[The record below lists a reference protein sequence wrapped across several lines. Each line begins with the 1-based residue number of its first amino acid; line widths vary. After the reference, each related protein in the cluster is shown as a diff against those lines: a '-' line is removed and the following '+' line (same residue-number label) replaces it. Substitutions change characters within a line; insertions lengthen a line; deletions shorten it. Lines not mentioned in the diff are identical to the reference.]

1 MTSTTSSPKRRNA
14 AARNYFTF
22 LLKQNWPVLITNAV
36 ILVLLNVIT
45 LYMDIT
51 ETEAMFSSRES
62 MIRSMQ
68 EFARVMRAI
77 NILVSSCLAVVW
89 GCGCMSYLNSKTNI
103 QFYHSIPKTRISL
116 YISESLAKFL
126 CYLIPM
132 CLSVGLSVIIMG
144 IHREWNL
151 SVIGIQLSGLLCSAV
166 YFLLYFCI
174 VVFAASFTGTAF
186 ARIMNAGL
194 VVFLPSA
201 IVACLMYIWSYN
213 GVYSV
218 HTWALQVARDILMP
232 IRTLRVAIGENE
244 NVAGELIIALLV
256 GLVLWALGLV
266 IYHFR
271 KSELSGTPVISKVA
285 AAVIKYACMFCG
297 AVVGGIFF
305 EAIAG
310 GDDWFICGAL
320 IGALLCMMLINTI
333 LTKSAKQMFRGLS
346 GFGVFCGAFL
356 AVFVLFGMNL
366 LGMDGYVPHAAGI
379 KYITV
384 TTGDTAFR
392 MENRED
398 IDRLS
403 DAVREYIDANPQ
415 RERNRAVSAI
425 EIIEKERLESAESS
439 MYTDELVYS
448 YKSVS
453 NSFCY
458 MQIRFVTR
466 IGFIYE
472 KSISLYPAYTGEEG
486 VKLLSAITDA
496 QEFADAYF
504 ERVPSD
510 VNVRITSVNHIRDDQ
525 MDVWNERGY
534 PERLGTMR
542 AGYNGMAYFQRGTFL
557 SLSFRGA
564 KDDQWYA
571 TNVYPV
577 YDVTDSEWR
586 ALVNTVSAIYV
597 MNTDTGDITIYE
609 DTDSIRVICES
620 TLFAQGSSVFTLLD
634 PRYSVYVYFRDGQPS
649 DVTGTFVRGRVP
661 DFIP

>member
-14 AARNYFTF
+14 SSRSYFAF

-51 ETEAMFSSRES
+51 ETEAMFSTRES

-151 SVIGIQLSGLLCSAV
+151 SVIGIQLSGLICSV
-166 YFLLYFCI
+166 IYFLLYFCI
-174 VVFAASFTGTAF
+174 MVFAASFTGTAF

-201 IVACLMYIWSYN
+201 IVLCLTYIWSYN
-213 GVYSV
+213 AVYSV
-218 HTWALQVARDILMP
+218 HTWATDLALKIFLP
-232 IRTLRVAIGENE
+232 ARTLMVAVEE
-244 NVAGELIIALLV
+244 SPNVLGELILALIV
-256 GLVLWALGLV
+256 GLVFWALGLV
-266 IYHFR
+266 IYRFR

-285 AAVIKYACMFCG
+285 SAVIKYACMFCG

-310 GDDWFICGAL
+310 GDGWFICGAL

-333 LTKSAKQMFRGLS
+333 LTKSAKQMFRGLP
-346 GFGVFCGAFL
+346 GFGAFCGVFL
-356 AVFVLFGMNL
+356 AVFVLFGVDL
-366 LGMDGYVPHAAGI
+366 VGMDGYVPHAAGI

-384 TTGDTAFR
+384 TTGDTTFR
-392 MENRED
+392 MEDRED
-398 IDRLS
+398 IENLS
-403 DAVREYIDANPQ
+403 DAVREYIDANPE
-415 RERNRAVSAI
+415 RERYRSVSAI
-425 EIIEKERLESAESS
+425 EIIEKERIESTTYEV
-439 MYTDELVYS
+439 DEMVCS

-458 MQIRFVTR
+458 MNIRFVTR
-466 IGFIYE
+466 LGFIYE
-472 KSISLYPAYTGEEG
+472 KSITIYPAYTGEEG
-486 VKLLSAITDA
+486 AKLLTALADA
-496 QEFADAYF
+496 EEFADAYF
-504 ERVPSD
+504 DLVPSD
-510 VNVRITSVNHIRDDQ
+510 VNVRITSVNHIRNDQ
-525 MDVWNERGY
+525 MDVWNEKGY
-534 PERLGTMR
+534 PERLRAMR
-542 AGYNGMAYFQRGTFL
+542 AGYNGMDYFQRGTFL
-557 SLSFRGA
+557 SLSCRGA
-564 KDDQWYA
+564 QDDQWYP
-571 TNVYPV
+571 TYVYPV
-577 YDVTDSEWR
+577 YDITDNEWR
-586 ALVNTVSAIYV
+586 ALVNTISYIYV
-597 MNTDTGDITIYE
+597 MNNETGEITKYE
-609 DTDSIRVICES
+609 DADSIRAICES
-620 TLFAQGSSVFTLLD
+620 TYFAQGSTVFTLLD
-634 PRYSVYVYFRDGQPS
+634 SYYGVYVYFADGQPAAS
-649 DVTGTFVRGRVP
+649 TGAFVRGLVP

>member
-1 MTSTTSSPKRRNA
+1 MTSTTSSPKRRDA
-14 AARNYFTF
+14 SSRSYFAF

-51 ETEAMFSSRES
+51 ETEAMFSTRES

-144 IHREWNL
+144 VHREWNL

-201 IVACLMYIWSYN
+201 IVLCLTYIWSYN
-213 GVYSV
+213 AVYSV
-218 HTWALQVARDILMP
+218 HTWATELALKIFLP
-232 IRTLRVAIGENE
+232 ARTLMVAVEESE
-244 NVAGELIIALLV
+244 NVLGELILALVV
-256 GLVLWALGLV
+256 GLAFWVLGLL
-266 IYHFR
+266 IYRFR

-285 AAVIKYACMFCG
+285 SAVIKYACMFCG

-310 GDDWFICGAL
+310 GDGWFICGAL

-333 LTKSAKQMFRGLS
+333 LTKSAKQMFRGLP
-346 GFGVFCGAFL
+346 GFGAFCGVFL
-356 AVFVLFGMNL
+356 AVFVLFGVDL
-366 LGMDGYVPHAAGI
+366 VGMDGYVPHAAGI

-384 TTGDTAFR
+384 TTGDTTFR
-392 MENRED
+392 MEDRED
-398 IDRLS
+398 IENLS
-403 DAVREYIDANPQ
+403 DAVREYIKANPT
-415 RERNRAVSAI
+415 RERYRSVSAI
-425 EIIEKERLESAESS
+425 ENIEKERIESTTYEA
-439 MYTDELVYS
+439 DEMVYS

-458 MQIRFVTR
+458 MNIRFVTR
-466 IGFIYE
+466 LGFIYE

-486 VKLLSAITDA
+486 VKLISAITDA
-496 QEFADAYF
+496 EEFADAYF
-504 ERVPSD
+504 DRVPSEG
-510 VNVRITSVNHIRDDQ
+510 NVRITSVNHIRNDQ
-525 MDVWNERGY
+525 MDVWNEKGY
-534 PERLGTMR
+534 PERLSAMR
-542 AGYNGMAYFQRGTFL
+542 AGYDGMDYFQRGTFL
-557 SLSFRGA
+557 SLSCRGA
-564 KDDQWYA
+564 QDDQWYPSY
-571 TNVYPV
+571 VYPV

-586 ALVNTVSAIYV
+586 ALVNTISYIYV
-597 MNTDTGDITIYE
+597 MNNETGDITKYE
-609 DTDSIRVICES
+609 DTDSIRAICES
-620 TLFAQGSSVFTLLD
+620 TCFAQGSTVFTLLD
-634 PRYSVYVYFRDGQPS
+634 SRYSVCVYFTDGQPAAS
-649 DVTGTFVRGRVP
+649 TGAFVRGLVP

>member
-14 AARNYFTF
+14 SSRSYFAF

-51 ETEAMFSSRES
+51 ETEAMFSSHES

-68 EFARVMRAI
+68 EFARVMRAV

-151 SVIGIQLSGLLCSAV
+151 SVIGIQLSGLICSV
-166 YFLLYFCI
+166 IYFLLYFCI
-174 VVFAASFTGTAF
+174 MVFAASFTGTAF

-201 IVACLMYIWSYN
+201 IVLCLAYIWSYN
-213 GVYSV
+213 AVYSV
-218 HTWALQVARDILMP
+218 HTWATDLALKIFLP
-232 IRTLRVAIGENE
+232 ARTLMVAVEESE
-244 NVAGELIIALLV
+244 NVLGELILALVV
-256 GLVLWALGLV
+256 GLTFWVLGLL
-266 IYHFR
+266 IYRFR

-285 AAVIKYACMFCG
+285 STVIKYACMFCG

-310 GDDWFICGAL
+310 GDGWFICGAL

-333 LTKSAKQMFRGLS
+333 LTKSAKQMFRGLP
-346 GFGVFCGAFL
+346 GFGAFCGVFL
-356 AVFVLFGMNL
+356 AVFVLFGVDMV
-366 LGMDGYVPHAAGI
+366 GMDGYVPHAAGI

-384 TTGDTAFR
+384 TTGDTTFR
-392 MENRED
+392 MEDRED
-398 IDRLS
+398 IENLS
-403 DAVREYIDANPQ
+403 DAVREYIDANPE
-415 RERNRAVSAI
+415 RERYRSVSAI
-425 EIIEKERLESAESS
+425 EIIENERIESTTYEV
-439 MYTDELVYS
+439 DEMVYS

-458 MQIRFVTR
+458 MNIRFVTR
-466 IGFIYE
+466 LGFIYE
-472 KSISLYPAYTGEEG
+472 KSITIYPAYTGEEG
-486 VKLLSAITDA
+486 AKLLTALADA
-496 QEFADAYF
+496 EEFADAYF
-504 ERVPSD
+504 DLVPSD
-510 VNVRITSVNHIRDDQ
+510 VNVRITSVNHIRNDQ
-525 MDVWNERGY
+525 MDVWNEKGY
-534 PERLGTMR
+534 PERLRAMR
-542 AGYNGMAYFQRGTFL
+542 AGYNGMDYFQRGTFL
-557 SLSFRGA
+557 SLSCRGA
-564 KDDQWYA
+564 QDDQWYP
-571 TNVYPV
+571 TYVYPV
-577 YDVTDSEWR
+577 YDITDNEWR
-586 ALVNTVSAIYV
+586 ALVNTISYIYV
-597 MNTDTGDITIYE
+597 MNNETGEITKYE
-609 DTDSIRVICES
+609 DADSIRAICES
-620 TLFAQGSSVFTLLD
+620 TYFAQGSTVFTLLD
-634 PRYSVYVYFRDGQPS
+634 SCYGVYVYFADGQS
-649 DVTGTFVRGRVP
+649 AASTGAFVRGLVP

>member
-14 AARNYFTF
+14 SSRSYFAF

-51 ETEAMFSSRES
+51 ETEAMFSTRES

-151 SVIGIQLSGLLCSAV
+151 SVIGIQLSGLICSV
-166 YFLLYFCI
+166 IYFLLYFCI
-174 VVFAASFTGTAF
+174 MVFAASFTGTAF

-201 IVACLMYIWSYN
+201 IVLCLTYIWSYN
-213 GVYSV
+213 AVYSV
-218 HTWALQVARDILMP
+218 HTWATELALKIFLP
-232 IRTLRVAIGENE
+232 ARTLMVAVEE
-244 NVAGELIIALLV
+244 SPNVLGELILALIV
-256 GLVLWALGLV
+256 GLVFWALGLV
-266 IYHFR
+266 IYRFR

-285 AAVIKYACMFCG
+285 SAVIKYACMFCG

-310 GDDWFICGAL
+310 GDGWFICGAL

-333 LTKSAKQMFRGLS
+333 LTKSAKQMFRGLP
-346 GFGVFCGAFL
+346 GFGAFCGVFL
-356 AVFVLFGMNL
+356 AVFVLFGVDL
-366 LGMDGYVPHAAGI
+366 VGMDGYVPHAAGI

-384 TTGDTAFR
+384 TTGDTTFR
-392 MENRED
+392 MEDRED
-398 IDRLS
+398 IENLS
-403 DAVREYIDANPQ
+403 DAVREYIDANPE
-415 RERNRAVSAI
+415 RERYRSVSAI
-425 EIIEKERLESAESS
+425 EIIEKERIESTTYEV
-439 MYTDELVYS
+439 DEMVYS

-458 MQIRFVTR
+458 MNIRFVTR
-466 IGFIYE
+466 LGFIYE
-472 KSISLYPAYTGEEG
+472 KSITIYPAYTGEEG
-486 VKLLSAITDA
+486 AKLLTALADA
-496 QEFADAYF
+496 EEFADAYF
-504 ERVPSD
+504 DLVPSD
-510 VNVRITSVNHIRDDQ
+510 VNVRITSVNHIRNDQ
-525 MDVWNERGY
+525 MDVWNEKGY
-534 PERLGTMR
+534 PERLRAMR
-542 AGYNGMAYFQRGTFL
+542 AGYNGMDYFQRGTFL
-557 SLSFRGA
+557 SLSCRGA
-564 KDDQWYA
+564 QDDQWYP
-571 TNVYPV
+571 TYVYPV
-577 YDVTDSEWR
+577 YDITDNEWR
-586 ALVNTVSAIYV
+586 ALVNTISYIYV
-597 MNTDTGDITIYE
+597 MNNETGEITKYE
-609 DTDSIRVICES
+609 DADSIRAICES
-620 TLFAQGSSVFTLLD
+620 TYFAQGSTVFTLLD
-634 PRYSVYVYFRDGQPS
+634 SYYGVYVYFADGQS
-649 DVTGTFVRGRVP
+649 AASTGAFVRGLVP

>member
-1 MTSTTSSPKRRNA
+1 MTSTTSSPKRRNTA
-14 AARNYFTF
+14 SRNYFSF

-51 ETEAMFSSRES
+51 ETEAMFSTHES

-89 GCGCMSYLNSKTNI
+89 GCGCMSYLNSKSNI

-132 CLSVGLSVIIMG
+132 CLAVGLSVIIMG
-144 IHREWNL
+144 IHREWNM
-151 SVIGIQLSGLLCSAV
+151 SVIGIQLSGLICSV
-166 YFLLYFCI
+166 IYFLLYFCI
-174 VVFAASFTGTAF
+174 MVFAASFTGTAF

-194 VVFLPSA
+194 VVFLPTA
-201 IVACLMYIWSYN
+201 IVLCLTYIWSYN
-213 GVYSV
+213 AVYSV
-218 HTWALQVARDILMP
+218 HTWATELAGDILMP
-232 IRTLRVAIGENE
+232 MRTLMVAVEENT
-244 NVAGELIIALLV
+244 NVLGELILALVV
-256 GLVLWALGLV
+256 GLVFWALGLV
-266 IYHFR
+266 IYRFR
-271 KSELSGTPVISKVA
+271 KSELSGTPVISKAA
-285 AAVIKYACMFCG
+285 AAVIKYTCMFCG

-310 GDDWFICGAL
+310 GDGWFICGAL

-333 LTKSAKQMFRGLS
+333 LTKSAKQMFRGLP
-346 GFGVFCGAFL
+346 GFGAFCGIFL
-356 AVFVLFGMNL
+356 AVFVLFGVDL
-366 LGMDGYVPHAAGI
+366 VGMDGYVPHAAGI

-384 TTGDTAFR
+384 STGNTTFR
-392 MENRED
+392 MEDRED
-398 IDRLS
+398 IENLS
-403 DAVREYIDANPQ
+403 DSVREYIKANPT
-415 RERNRAVSAI
+415 REKYRSVSAI
-425 EIIEKERLESAESS
+425 EIIEKERIESTTYEA
-439 MYTDELVYS
+439 DEMVYS
-448 YKSVS
+448 YKRVS
-453 NSFCY
+453 NSFSY

-472 KSISLYPAYTGEEG
+472 KSITIYPANTGEEG
-486 VKLLSAITDA
+486 AKLLTALADA
-496 QEFADAYF
+496 EEFADAYF
-504 ERVPSD
+504 DRVPSD

-525 MDVWNERGY
+525 IDVWNERGY

-557 SLSFRGA
+557 SISCRGA
-564 KDDQWYA
+564 QDDQWYS

-577 YDVTDSEWR
+577 YDVTDSEWT
-586 ALVNTVSAIYV
+586 ALVNTVSYIHV
-597 MNTDTGDITIYE
+597 IDTESGEITKYE
-609 DTDSIRVICES
+609 DADSIRAICES
-620 TLFAQGSSVFTLLD
+620 TFFAEGSNVFTLLD
-634 PRYSVYVYFRDGQPS
+634 PRYGVYVYFRDGQPS
-649 DVTGTFVRGRVP
+649 DVTGAFVRGLVP

>member
-14 AARNYFTF
+14 SSRSYFAF
-22 LLKQNWPVLITNAV
+22 LLKQNWPVLITNVV

-51 ETEAMFSSRES
+51 ETEAMFSTRES

-144 IHREWNL
+144 VHREWNL
-151 SVIGIQLSGLLCSAV
+151 SVIGIQLSGLICSVV

-174 VVFAASFTGTAF
+174 MVFAASFTGTAF

-201 IVACLMYIWSYN
+201 IVLCLTYIWSYN
-213 GVYSV
+213 AVYSV
-218 HTWALQVARDILMP
+218 HTWATELALKIFLP
-232 IRTLRVAIGENE
+232 ARTLMVAVEESE
-244 NVAGELIIALLV
+244 NVLGELILALVV
-256 GLVLWALGLV
+256 GLAFWVLGLL
-266 IYHFR
+266 IYRFR

-285 AAVIKYACMFCG
+285 SAVIKYACMFCG

-310 GDDWFICGAL
+310 GDGWFICGAL

-333 LTKSAKQMFRGLS
+333 LTKSAKQMFRGLP
-346 GFGVFCGAFL
+346 GFGAFCGVFL
-356 AVFVLFGMNL
+356 AVFVLFGVDL
-366 LGMDGYVPHAAGI
+366 VGMDGYVPHAAGI

-384 TTGDTAFR
+384 TTGDTTFR
-392 MENRED
+392 MEDRED
-398 IDRLS
+398 IENLS
-403 DAVREYIDANPQ
+403 DAVREYIKANPT
-415 RERNRAVSAI
+415 RESYRSVSAI
-425 EIIEKERLESAESS
+425 EIIEKERIESVTHE
-439 MYTDELVYS
+439 TDEMVYS

-458 MQIRFVTR
+458 MNIRFVTR
-466 IGFIYE
+466 LGFIYE
-472 KSISLYPAYTGEEG
+472 KSITIYPAYTGEEG
-486 VKLLSAITDA
+486 AKLLTALADA
-496 QEFADAYF
+496 EEFADAYF
-504 ERVPSD
+504 DLVPSD
-510 VNVRITSVNHIRDDQ
+510 VNVRITSVNHIRNDQ
-525 MDVWNERGY
+525 MDVWNEKGY
-534 PERLGTMR
+534 PERLRAMR
-542 AGYNGMAYFQRGTFL
+542 AGYNGMDYFQRGTFL
-557 SLSFRGA
+557 SLSCRGA
-564 KDDQWYA
+564 QDDQWYP
-571 TNVYPV
+571 TYVYPV
-577 YDVTDSEWR
+577 YDITDNEWR
-586 ALVNTVSAIYV
+586 ALVNTISYIYV
-597 MNTDTGDITIYE
+597 MNNETGEITKYE
-609 DTDSIRVICES
+609 DADSIRAICES
-620 TLFAQGSSVFTLLD
+620 TYFAQGSTVFTLLD
-634 PRYSVYVYFRDGQPS
+634 SYYGVYVYFADGQPAAS
-649 DVTGTFVRGRVP
+649 TGAFVRGLVP

>member
-14 AARNYFTF
+14 SSRSYFAF

-51 ETEAMFSSRES
+51 ETEAMFSTRES

-151 SVIGIQLSGLLCSAV
+151 SVIGIQLSGLICSV
-166 YFLLYFCI
+166 IYFLLYFCI
-174 VVFAASFTGTAF
+174 MVFAASFTGTAF

-201 IVACLMYIWSYN
+201 IVLCLTYIWSYN
-213 GVYSV
+213 AVYSV
-218 HTWALQVARDILMP
+218 HTWATDLALKIFLP
-232 IRTLRVAIGENE
+232 ARTLMVAVEE
-244 NVAGELIIALLV
+244 SPNVLGELILALVV
-256 GLVLWALGLV
+256 GLAFWVLGLL
-266 IYHFR
+266 IYRFR

-285 AAVIKYACMFCG
+285 SAVIKYACMFCG

-310 GDDWFICGAL
+310 GDGWFICGAL

-333 LTKSAKQMFRGLS
+333 LTKSAKQMFRGLP
-346 GFGVFCGAFL
+346 GFGAFCGVFL
-356 AVFVLFGMNL
+356 AVFVLFGVDL
-366 LGMDGYVPHAAGI
+366 VGMDGYVPHAAGI

-384 TTGDTAFR
+384 TTGDTTFR
-392 MENRED
+392 MEDRED
-398 IDRLS
+398 IENLS
-403 DAVREYIDANPQ
+403 DAVREYIDANPE
-415 RERNRAVSAI
+415 RERYRSVSAI
-425 EIIEKERLESAESS
+425 EIIENERIESTTYEV
-439 MYTDELVYS
+439 DEMVYS

-453 NSFCY
+453 TSFCY
-458 MQIRFVTR
+458 MNIRFVTR
-466 IGFIYE
+466 LGFIYE
-472 KSISLYPAYTGEEG
+472 KSITIYPAYTGEEG
-486 VKLLSAITDA
+486 AKLLTALADA
-496 QEFADAYF
+496 EEFADAYF
-504 ERVPSD
+504 DLVPSD
-510 VNVRITSVNHIRDDQ
+510 VNVRITSVNHIRNDQ
-525 MDVWNERGY
+525 MDVWNEKGY
-534 PERLGTMR
+534 PERLRAMR
-542 AGYNGMAYFQRGTFL
+542 AGYNGMDYFQRGTFL
-557 SLSFRGA
+557 SLSCRGA
-564 KDDQWYA
+564 QDDQWYP
-571 TNVYPV
+571 TYVYPV
-577 YDVTDSEWR
+577 YDITDNEWR
-586 ALVNTVSAIYV
+586 ALVNTISYIYV
-597 MNTDTGDITIYE
+597 MNNETGEITKYE
-609 DTDSIRVICES
+609 DADSIRAICES
-620 TLFAQGSSVFTLLD
+620 TYFAQGSTVFTLLD
-634 PRYSVYVYFRDGQPS
+634 SYYGVYVYFADGQPAAS
-649 DVTGTFVRGRVP
+649 TGAFVRGLVP

>member
-14 AARNYFTF
+14 ESRNYFAF

-51 ETEAMFSSRES
+51 ETEAMFSTHES

-68 EFARVMRAI
+68 EFARAMRAI

-132 CLSVGLSVIIMG
+132 CLAVGLSVIIMG
-144 IHREWNL
+144 IHRAWNL
-151 SVIGIQLSGLLCSAV
+151 SVIGIQLSGLICSVV

-174 VVFAASFTGTAF
+174 MVFAASFTGTAF

-201 IVACLMYIWSYN
+201 IVLCLTYIWSYN
-213 GVYSV
+213 AVYSV
-218 HTWALQVARDILMP
+218 HTWATELALKIFLP
-232 IRTLRVAIGENE
+232 ARTLMVAVEE
-244 NVAGELIIALLV
+244 SPNVLGELLLALVV
-256 GLVLWALGLV
+256 GAVFWALGLV
-266 IYHFR
+266 IYRFR

-285 AAVIKYACMFCG
+285 STVIKYACMFCG

-310 GDDWFICGAL
+310 GDGWFICGAL

-333 LTKSAKQMFRGLS
+333 LTKSAKQMFRGLP
-346 GFGVFCGAFL
+346 GFGAFCGVFL
-356 AVFVLFGMNL
+356 AVFMLFGVDL
-366 LGMDGYVPHAAGI
+366 VGMDGYVPHAAGI

-384 TTGDTAFR
+384 TTGDTTFR
-392 MENRED
+392 MEDRED
-398 IDRLS
+398 IENLS
-403 DAVREYIDANPQ
+403 DAVREYIKANPT
-415 RERNRAVSAI
+415 REKYRSVSAI
-425 EIIEKERLESAESS
+425 EFIEKERIESATYDGE
-439 MYTDELVYS
+439 MVYS

-458 MQIRFVTR
+458 VQVRFVTR
-466 IGFIYE
+466 LGFIYE
-472 KSISLYPAYTGEEG
+472 KSITLYPAYTGEEG
-486 VKLLSAITDA
+486 AKLLTALADA
-496 QEFADAYF
+496 EEFADAYF

-525 MDVWNERGY
+525 IDVWKEKGY

-542 AGYNGMAYFQRGTFL
+542 AGYNGMDYFQRGTFL
-557 SLSFRGA
+557 SISCRGA
-564 KDDQWYA
+564 QDDQWYS

-577 YDVTDSEWR
+577 YDVTDSEWT
-586 ALVNTVSAIYV
+586 ALVNTVSYIHV
-597 MNTDTGDITIYE
+597 IDTESGEITKYE
-609 DTDSIRVICES
+609 DADSIRAICES
-620 TLFAQGSSVFTLLD
+620 TFFAQGSNVFTLLD
-634 PRYSVYVYFRDGQPS
+634 SRYGVYVYFRDGQPS
-649 DVTGTFVRGRVP
+649 DVTGAFVRGLVP

>member
-14 AARNYFTF
+14 SSRSYFAF

-51 ETEAMFSSRES
+51 ETEAMFSTRES

-151 SVIGIQLSGLLCSAV
+151 SVIGIQLSGLICSV
-166 YFLLYFCI
+166 IYFLLYFCI
-174 VVFAASFTGTAF
+174 MVFAASFTGTAF

-201 IVACLMYIWSYN
+201 IVLCLAYIWSYN
-213 GVYSV
+213 AVYSV
-218 HTWALQVARDILMP
+218 HTWATDLALKIFLP
-232 IRTLRVAIGENE
+232 ARTLMVAVEESE
-244 NVAGELIIALLV
+244 NVLGELILALVV
-256 GLVLWALGLV
+256 GLTFWVLGLL
-266 IYHFR
+266 IYRFR

-285 AAVIKYACMFCG
+285 STVIKYACMFCG

-310 GDDWFICGAL
+310 GDGWFICGAL

-333 LTKSAKQMFRGLS
+333 LTKSAKQMFRGLP
-346 GFGVFCGAFL
+346 GFGAFCGVFL
-356 AVFVLFGMNL
+356 AVFVLFGVDL
-366 LGMDGYVPHAAGI
+366 VGMDGYVPHAAGI

-384 TTGDTAFR
+384 TTGDTTFR
-392 MENRED
+392 MEDRED
-398 IDRLS
+398 IENLS
-403 DAVREYIDANPQ
+403 DAVREYIDANPE
-415 RERNRAVSAI
+415 RETYRSVSAI
-425 EIIEKERLESAESS
+425 EIIENERIESTTYEV
-439 MYTDELVYS
+439 DEMVYS

-458 MQIRFVTR
+458 MNIRFVTR
-466 IGFIYE
+466 LGFIYE
-472 KSISLYPAYTGEEG
+472 KSITIYPAYTGEEG
-486 VKLLSAITDA
+486 AKLLTALADA
-496 QEFADAYF
+496 EEFADAYF
-504 ERVPSD
+504 DLVPSD
-510 VNVRITSVNHIRDDQ
+510 VNVRITSVNHIRNDQ
-525 MDVWNERGY
+525 MDIWNEKGY
-534 PERLGTMR
+534 PERLRAMR
-542 AGYNGMAYFQRGTFL
+542 AGYNGMDYFQRGTFL
-557 SLSFRGA
+557 SLSCRGA
-564 KDDQWYA
+564 QDDQWYP
-571 TNVYPV
+571 TYVYPV
-577 YDVTDSEWR
+577 YDITDNEWR
-586 ALVNTVSAIYV
+586 ALVNTISYIYV
-597 MNTDTGDITIYE
+597 MNNETGEITKYE
-609 DTDSIRVICES
+609 DADSIRAICES
-620 TLFAQGSSVFTLLD
+620 TYFAQGSTVFTLLD
-634 PRYSVYVYFRDGQPS
+634 SYYGVYVYFADGQS
-649 DVTGTFVRGRVP
+649 AASTGAFVRGLVP

>member
-14 AARNYFTF
+14 SSRSYFAF

-51 ETEAMFSSRES
+51 ETEAMFSTRES

-151 SVIGIQLSGLLCSAV
+151 SVIGIQLSGLICSV
-166 YFLLYFCI
+166 IYFLLYFCI
-174 VVFAASFTGTAF
+174 MVFAASFTGTAF

-201 IVACLMYIWSYN
+201 IVLCLTYIWSYN
-213 GVYSV
+213 AVYSV
-218 HTWALQVARDILMP
+218 HTWATDLAMKIFLP
-232 IRTLRVAIGENE
+232 ARTLMVAVEE
-244 NVAGELIIALLV
+244 SPNVLGELILALIV
-256 GLVLWALGLV
+256 GLVFWALGLV
-266 IYHFR
+266 IYRFR

-285 AAVIKYACMFCG
+285 SAVIKYACMFCG

-310 GDDWFICGAL
+310 GDGWFICGAL

-333 LTKSAKQMFRGLS
+333 LTKSAKQMFRGLP
-346 GFGVFCGAFL
+346 GFGAFCGVFL
-356 AVFVLFGMNL
+356 AVFVLFGVDL
-366 LGMDGYVPHAAGI
+366 VGMDGYVPHAAGI

-384 TTGDTAFR
+384 TTGDTTFR
-392 MENRED
+392 MEDRED
-398 IDRLS
+398 IENLS
-403 DAVREYIDANPQ
+403 DAVREYIDANPE
-415 RERNRAVSAI
+415 RERYRSVSAS
-425 EIIEKERLESAESS
+425 EIIEKERIESTTYEV
-439 MYTDELVYS
+439 DEMVYS

-458 MQIRFVTR
+458 MNIRFVTR
-466 IGFIYE
+466 LGFIYE
-472 KSISLYPAYTGEEG
+472 KSITIYPAYTGEEG
-486 VKLLSAITDA
+486 AKLLTALADA
-496 QEFADAYF
+496 EEFADAYF
-504 ERVPSD
+504 DLVPSD
-510 VNVRITSVNHIRDDQ
+510 VNVRITSVNHIRNDQ
-525 MDVWNERGY
+525 MDVWNEKGY
-534 PERLGTMR
+534 PERLRAMR
-542 AGYNGMAYFQRGTFL
+542 AGYNGMDYFQRGTFL
-557 SLSFRGA
+557 SLSCRGA
-564 KDDQWYA
+564 QDDQWYP
-571 TNVYPV
+571 TYVYPV
-577 YDVTDSEWR
+577 YDITDNEWR
-586 ALVNTVSAIYV
+586 ALVNTISYIYV
-597 MNTDTGDITIYE
+597 MNNETGEITKYE
-609 DTDSIRVICES
+609 DADSIRAICES
-620 TLFAQGSSVFTLLD
+620 TYFAQGSTVFTLLD
-634 PRYSVYVYFRDGQPS
+634 SYYGVYVYFADGQPAAS
-649 DVTGTFVRGRVP
+649 TGAFVRGLVP

>member
-14 AARNYFTF
+14 SSRSYFAF

-51 ETEAMFSSRES
+51 ETEAMFSTRES

-144 IHREWNL
+144 VHREWNL
-151 SVIGIQLSGLLCSAV
+151 SVIGIQLSGLICSV
-166 YFLLYFCI
+166 IYFLLYFCI
-174 VVFAASFTGTAF
+174 MVFAASFTGTAF

-201 IVACLMYIWSYN
+201 IVLCLTYIWSYN
-213 GVYSV
+213 AVYSV
-218 HTWALQVARDILMP
+218 HTWATELALKIFLP
-232 IRTLRVAIGENE
+232 ARTLMVAVEESE
-244 NVAGELIIALLV
+244 NVLGELILALVV
-256 GLVLWALGLV
+256 GLAFWVLGLL
-266 IYHFR
+266 IYRFR

-285 AAVIKYACMFCG
+285 SAVIKYACMFCG

-310 GDDWFICGAL
+310 GDGWFICGAL

-333 LTKSAKQMFRGLS
+333 LTKSAKQMFRGLP
-346 GFGVFCGAFL
+346 GFGAFCGVFL
-356 AVFVLFGMNL
+356 AVFVLFGVDL
-366 LGMDGYVPHAAGI
+366 VGMDGYVPHAAGI

-384 TTGDTAFR
+384 TTGDTTFR
-392 MENRED
+392 MEDRED
-398 IDRLS
+398 IENLS
-403 DAVREYIDANPQ
+403 DAVREYIKANPT
-415 RERNRAVSAI
+415 RESYRSVSAI
-425 EIIEKERLESAESS
+425 EIIEKERIESVTHE
-439 MYTDELVYS
+439 TDEMVYS

-458 MQIRFVTR
+458 MNIRFVTR
-466 IGFIYE
+466 LGFIYE
-472 KSISLYPAYTGEEG
+472 KSITIYPAYTGEEG
-486 VKLLSAITDA
+486 AKLLTALADA
-496 QEFADAYF
+496 EEFADAYF
-504 ERVPSD
+504 DLVPSD
-510 VNVRITSVNHIRDDQ
+510 VNVRITSVNHIRNDQ
-525 MDVWNERGY
+525 MDVWNEKGY
-534 PERLGTMR
+534 PERLRAMR
-542 AGYNGMAYFQRGTFL
+542 AGYNGMDYFQRGTFL
-557 SLSFRGA
+557 SLSCRGA
-564 KDDQWYA
+564 QDDQWYP
-571 TNVYPV
+571 TYVYPV
-577 YDVTDSEWR
+577 YDITDNEWR
-586 ALVNTVSAIYV
+586 ALVNTISYIYV
-597 MNTDTGDITIYE
+597 MNNETGEITKYE
-609 DTDSIRVICES
+609 DADSIRAICES
-620 TLFAQGSSVFTLLD
+620 TYFAQGSTVFTLLD
-634 PRYSVYVYFRDGQPS
+634 SYYGVYVYFADGQPAAS
-649 DVTGTFVRGRVP
+649 TGAFVRGLVP

>member
-14 AARNYFTF
+14 SSRSYFAF

-51 ETEAMFSSRES
+51 ETEAMFSTRES

-151 SVIGIQLSGLLCSAV
+151 SVIGIQLSGLICSV
-166 YFLLYFCI
+166 IYFLLYFCI
-174 VVFAASFTGTAF
+174 MVFAASFTGTAF

-201 IVACLMYIWSYN
+201 IVLCLTYIWSYN
-213 GVYSV
+213 AVYSV
-218 HTWALQVARDILMP
+218 HTWATDLALKIFLP
-232 IRTLRVAIGENE
+232 ARTLMVAVEE
-244 NVAGELIIALLV
+244 SPNVLGELILALIV
-256 GLVLWALGLV
+256 GLVFWALGLV
-266 IYHFR
+266 VYRFR

-285 AAVIKYACMFCG
+285 SAVIKYACMFCG

-310 GDDWFICGAL
+310 GDGWFICGAL

-333 LTKSAKQMFRGLS
+333 LTKSAKQMFRGLP
-346 GFGVFCGAFL
+346 GFGAFCGVFL
-356 AVFVLFGMNL
+356 AVFVLFGVDL
-366 LGMDGYVPHAAGI
+366 VGMDGYVPHAAGI

-384 TTGDTAFR
+384 TTGDTTFR
-392 MENRED
+392 MEDRED
-398 IDRLS
+398 IENLS
-403 DAVREYIDANPQ
+403 DAVREYIDANPE
-415 RERNRAVSAI
+415 RERYRSVSAS
-425 EIIEKERLESAESS
+425 EIIEKERIESTTYEV
-439 MYTDELVYS
+439 DEMVYS

-458 MQIRFVTR
+458 MNIRFVTR
-466 IGFIYE
+466 LGFIYE
-472 KSISLYPAYTGEEG
+472 KSITIYPAYTGEEG
-486 VKLLSAITDA
+486 AKLLTALADA
-496 QEFADAYF
+496 EEFADAYF
-504 ERVPSD
+504 DLVPSD
-510 VNVRITSVNHIRDDQ
+510 VNVRITSVNHIRNDQ
-525 MDVWNERGY
+525 MDVWNEKGY
-534 PERLGTMR
+534 PERLRAMR
-542 AGYNGMAYFQRGTFL
+542 AGYNGMDYFQRGTFL
-557 SLSFRGA
+557 SLSCRGA
-564 KDDQWYA
+564 QDDQWYP
-571 TNVYPV
+571 TYVYPV
-577 YDVTDSEWR
+577 YDITDNEWR
-586 ALVNTVSAIYV
+586 ALVNTISYIYV
-597 MNTDTGDITIYE
+597 MNNETGEITKYE
-609 DTDSIRVICES
+609 DADSIRAICES
-620 TLFAQGSSVFTLLD
+620 TYFAQGSTVFTLLD
-634 PRYSVYVYFRDGQPS
+634 SYYGVYVYFADGQPAAS
-649 DVTGTFVRGRVP
+649 TGAFVRGLVP

>member
-14 AARNYFTF
+14 SSRSYFRF

-51 ETEAMFSSRES
+51 ETEAMFSTRES

-151 SVIGIQLSGLLCSAV
+151 SVIGIQLSGLICSV
-166 YFLLYFCI
+166 IYFLLYFCI
-174 VVFAASFTGTAF
+174 MVFAASFTGTAF

-201 IVACLMYIWSYN
+201 IVLCLTYIWSYN
-213 GVYSV
+213 AVYSV
-218 HTWALQVARDILMP
+218 HTWATELALKIFLP
-232 IRTLRVAIGENE
+232 ARTLMVAVEESE
-244 NVAGELIIALLV
+244 NVLGELILALVV
-256 GLVLWALGLV
+256 GLAFWVLGLL
-266 IYHFR
+266 IYRFR

-285 AAVIKYACMFCG
+285 SAVIKYACMFCG

-310 GDDWFICGAL
+310 GDGWFICGAL

-333 LTKSAKQMFRGLS
+333 LTKSAKQMFRGLP
-346 GFGVFCGAFL
+346 GFGAFCGVFL
-356 AVFVLFGMNL
+356 AVFVLFGVDL
-366 LGMDGYVPHAAGI
+366 VGMDGYVPHAAGI

-384 TTGDTAFR
+384 TTGDTTFR
-392 MENRED
+392 MEDRED
-398 IDRLS
+398 IENLS
-403 DAVREYIDANPQ
+403 DAVREYIDANPE
-415 RERNRAVSAI
+415 RERYRSVSAI
-425 EIIEKERLESAESS
+425 EIIEKERIESKTYEV
-439 MYTDELVYS
+439 DEMVYS

-458 MQIRFVTR
+458 MNIRFVTR
-466 IGFIYE
+466 LGFIYE
-472 KSISLYPAYTGEEG
+472 KSITIYPAYTGEEG
-486 VKLLSAITDA
+486 AKLLTALADA
-496 QEFADAYF
+496 EEFADAYF
-504 ERVPSD
+504 DLVPSD
-510 VNVRITSVNHIRDDQ
+510 VNVRITSVNHIRNDQ
-525 MDVWNERGY
+525 MDVWNEKGY
-534 PERLGTMR
+534 PERLRAMR
-542 AGYNGMAYFQRGTFL
+542 AGYNGMDYFQRGTFL
-557 SLSFRGA
+557 SLSCRGA
-564 KDDQWYA
+564 QDDQWYP
-571 TNVYPV
+571 TYVYPV
-577 YDVTDSEWR
+577 YDITDNEWR
-586 ALVNTVSAIYV
+586 ALVNTISYIYV
-597 MNTDTGDITIYE
+597 MNNETGEITKYE
-609 DTDSIRVICES
+609 DADSIRAICES
-620 TLFAQGSSVFTLLD
+620 TYFAQGSTVFTLLD
-634 PRYSVYVYFRDGQPS
+634 SYYGVYVYFADGQPAAS
-649 DVTGTFVRGRVP
+649 TGAFVRGLVP

>member
-14 AARNYFTF
+14 ASRNYFAF

-51 ETEAMFSSRES
+51 ETEAMFSTHES

-132 CLSVGLSVIIMG
+132 CLAVGLSVIIMG
-144 IHREWNL
+144 IHRAWNM
-151 SVIGIQLSGLLCSAV
+151 SVIGIQLSGLICSVV

-174 VVFAASFTGTAF
+174 MVFAASFTGTAF

-201 IVACLMYIWSYN
+201 IVLCLTYIWSYN
-213 GVYSV
+213 AVYSV
-218 HTWALQVARDILMP
+218 HTWATELALKIFLP
-232 IRTLRVAIGENE
+232 ARTLMVAVEESE
-244 NVAGELIIALLV
+244 NVLGELILALVV
-256 GLVLWALGLV
+256 GLAFWVLGLL
-266 IYHFR
+266 IYRFR

-285 AAVIKYACMFCG
+285 STVIKYACMFCG

-310 GDDWFICGAL
+310 GDGWFICGAL

-333 LTKSAKQMFRGLS
+333 LTKSAKQMFRGLP
-346 GFGVFCGAFL
+346 GFGAFCGIFL
-356 AVFVLFGMNL
+356 AVFVLFGVDL
-366 LGMDGYVPHAAGI
+366 VGMDGYVPHAAGI

-384 TTGDTAFR
+384 STGHTTFR
-392 MENRED
+392 MEDRED
-398 IDRLS
+398 IENLS
-403 DAVREYIDANPQ
+403 DAVREYIKANPT
-415 RERNRAVSAI
+415 REKYRSVSAI
-425 EIIEKERLESAESS
+425 EIIEKERIESTTYEA
-439 MYTDELVYS
+439 DEMVYS

-453 NSFCY
+453 NSFSY

-472 KSISLYPAYTGEEG
+472 KSITIYPAYTGEEG
-486 VKLLSAITDA
+486 AKLLTALADA
-496 QEFADAYF
+496 EEFADAYF
-504 ERVPSD
+504 DRVPSD

-525 MDVWNERGY
+525 IDVWNEKGY

-557 SLSFRGA
+557 SISCRGA
-564 KDDQWYA
+564 QDDQWYS

-577 YDVTDSEWR
+577 YDVTDSEWT
-586 ALVNTVSAIYV
+586 ALVNTVSYIHV
-597 MNTDTGDITIYE
+597 IDTESGEIKKYE
-609 DTDSIRVICES
+609 DADSIRAICES
-620 TLFAQGSSVFTLLD
+620 TFFAEGSNVFTLLD
-634 PRYSVYVYFRDGQPS
+634 SRYGVYVYFRDGQPS
-649 DVTGTFVRGRVP
+649 DVTGAFVRGLVP

>member
-14 AARNYFTF
+14 SSRSYFAF

-51 ETEAMFSSRES
+51 ETEAMFSTRES

-151 SVIGIQLSGLLCSAV
+151 SVIGIQLSGLICSV
-166 YFLLYFCI
+166 IYFLLYFCI
-174 VVFAASFTGTAF
+174 MVFAASFTGTAF

-201 IVACLMYIWSYN
+201 IVLCLTYIWSYN
-213 GVYSV
+213 AVYSV
-218 HTWALQVARDILMP
+218 HTWATDLALKIFLP
-232 IRTLRVAIGENE
+232 ARTLMVAVEE
-244 NVAGELIIALLV
+244 SPNVLGELILALVV
-256 GLVLWALGLV
+256 GLAFWVLGLL
-266 IYHFR
+266 IYRFR

-285 AAVIKYACMFCG
+285 SAVIKYACMFCG

-310 GDDWFICGAL
+310 GDGWFICGAL

-333 LTKSAKQMFRGLS
+333 LTKSAKQMFRGLP
-346 GFGVFCGAFL
+346 GFGAFCGVFL
-356 AVFVLFGMNL
+356 AVFVLFGVDL
-366 LGMDGYVPHAAGI
+366 VGMDGYVPHAAGI

-384 TTGDTAFR
+384 TTGDTTFR
-392 MENRED
+392 MEDRED
-398 IDRLS
+398 IENLS
-403 DAVREYIDANPQ
+403 DAVREYIDANPE
-415 RERNRAVSAI
+415 RERYRSVSAI
-425 EIIEKERLESAESS
+425 EIIENERIESTTYEV
-439 MYTDELVYS
+439 DEMVYS

-458 MQIRFVTR
+458 MNIRFVTR
-466 IGFIYE
+466 LGFIYE
-472 KSISLYPAYTGEEG
+472 KSITIYPAYTGEEG
-486 VKLLSAITDA
+486 AKLLTALADA
-496 QEFADAYF
+496 EEFADAYF
-504 ERVPSD
+504 DLVPSD
-510 VNVRITSVNHIRDDQ
+510 VNVRITSVNHIRNDQ
-525 MDVWNERGY
+525 MDVWNEKGY
-534 PERLGTMR
+534 PERLRAMR
-542 AGYNGMAYFQRGTFL
+542 AGYNGMDYFQRGTFL
-557 SLSFRGA
+557 SLSCRGA
-564 KDDQWYA
+564 QDDQWYP
-571 TNVYPV
+571 TYVYPV
-577 YDVTDSEWR
+577 YDITDNEWR
-586 ALVNTVSAIYV
+586 ALVNTISYIYV
-597 MNTDTGDITIYE
+597 MNNETGEITKYE
-609 DTDSIRVICES
+609 DADSIRAICES
-620 TLFAQGSSVFTLLD
+620 TYFAQGSTVFTLLD
-634 PRYSVYVYFRDGQPS
+634 SYYGVYVYFADGQPAAS
-649 DVTGTFVRGRVP
+649 TGAFVRGLVP

>member
-14 AARNYFTF
+14 SSRSYFAF

-51 ETEAMFSSRES
+51 ETEAMFSTRES

-151 SVIGIQLSGLLCSAV
+151 SVIGIQLSGLICSV
-166 YFLLYFCI
+166 IYFLLYFCI
-174 VVFAASFTGTAF
+174 MVFAASFTGTAF

-201 IVACLMYIWSYN
+201 IVLCLTYIWSYN
-213 GVYSV
+213 AVYSV
-218 HTWALQVARDILMP
+218 HTWATELALKIFLP
-232 IRTLRVAIGENE
+232 ARTLMVAVEE
-244 NVAGELIIALLV
+244 SPNVLGELILALVV
-256 GLVLWALGLV
+256 GLAFWVLGLL
-266 IYHFR
+266 IYRFR

-285 AAVIKYACMFCG
+285 SAVIKYACMFCG

-310 GDDWFICGAL
+310 GDGWFICGAL

-333 LTKSAKQMFRGLS
+333 LTKSAKQMFRGLP
-346 GFGVFCGAFL
+346 GFGAFCGVFL
-356 AVFVLFGMNL
+356 AVFVLFGVDL
-366 LGMDGYVPHAAGI
+366 VGMDGYVPHAAGI

-384 TTGDTAFR
+384 TTGDTTFR
-392 MENRED
+392 MEDRED
-398 IDRLS
+398 IENLS
-403 DAVREYIDANPQ
+403 DAVREYIDANPE
-415 RERNRAVSAI
+415 RERYRSVSAI
-425 EIIEKERLESAESS
+425 EIIENERIESTTYEV
-439 MYTDELVYS
+439 DEMVYS

-458 MQIRFVTR
+458 MNIRFVTR
-466 IGFIYE
+466 LGFIYE
-472 KSISLYPAYTGEEG
+472 KSITIYPAYTGEEG
-486 VKLLSAITDA
+486 AKLLTALADA
-496 QEFADAYF
+496 EEFADAYF
-504 ERVPSD
+504 DLVPSD
-510 VNVRITSVNHIRDDQ
+510 VNVRITSVNHIRNDQ
-525 MDVWNERGY
+525 MDVWNEKGY
-534 PERLGTMR
+534 PERLRAMR
-542 AGYNGMAYFQRGTFL
+542 AGYNGMDYFQRGTFL
-557 SLSFRGA
+557 SLSCRGA
-564 KDDQWYA
+564 QDDQWYP
-571 TNVYPV
+571 TYVYPV
-577 YDVTDSEWR
+577 YDITDNEWR
-586 ALVNTVSAIYV
+586 ALVNTISYIYV
-597 MNTDTGDITIYE
+597 MNNETGEITKYE
-609 DTDSIRVICES
+609 DADSIRAICES
-620 TLFAQGSSVFTLLD
+620 TYFAQGSTVFTLLD
-634 PRYSVYVYFRDGQPS
+634 SYYGVYVYFADGQS
-649 DVTGTFVRGRVP
+649 AASTGAFVRGLVP